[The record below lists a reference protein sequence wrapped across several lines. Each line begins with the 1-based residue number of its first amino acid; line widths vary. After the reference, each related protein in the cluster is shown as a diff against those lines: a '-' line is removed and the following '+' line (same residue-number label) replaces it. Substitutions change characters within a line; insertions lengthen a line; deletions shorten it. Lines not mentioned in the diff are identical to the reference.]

1 MCGQDRLIAMFY
13 KRTRSPDGLQAF
25 CIDCGRTHARES
37 YRRNHPPKHTPWT
50 PKKERAFRKRYR
62 ERNRERIRE
71 RDRRHKAEEFALD
84 PEKVRQRRR
93 AWCDA
98 NPDKLRAGWSKHT
111 PIKRARKQRA
121 TALPVSA
128 VDIAAKM
135 AYWGNRCWICHGLQ
149 QAVDHVK
156 PLSKGGFHCLANLR
170 PICHLCNSRKRDR
183 WPFSTVRKESPWPW
197 FASIPT

>member
-1 MCGQDRLIAMFY
+1 MADSKRCCMCGQDRLIAMFY

-62 ERNRERIRE
+62 ERNRER
-71 RDRRHKAEEFALD
+71 
-84 PEKVRQRRR
+84 
-93 AWCDA
+93 